1 MIDDRGYSTEKRH
14 VCLIKNYYRLLSVD
28 VSSPSGIAIVVPR
41 LDYRYVFPRQDM
53 VRLPQ
58 LQVRYFLMLDFV
70 LTVGIWYRYRYHI
83 ADDAGTVYQYLSSI
97 YTSVNLT
104 MYRYSVLESVGGI
117 GAFKVNT
124 ITVPVQTVSDTGTK
138 RNRRVGDSVR
148 AYYVYFCER
157 AHTPTHAESRKP
169 SLR

>member
-1 MIDDRGYSTEKRH
+1 MIDDRGYCITERRH

-28 VSSPSGIAIVVPR
+28 VSSPSSLAIVVPR
-41 LDYRYVFPRQDM
+41 LDYRYVFPRQDT

-70 LTVGIWYRYRYHI
+70 LTVGIWYRYLYHI
-83 ADDAGTVYQYLSSI
+83 ADDTGTVYQYLSSI
-97 YTSVNLT
+97 YTSVIST

-117 GAFKVNT
+117 GAFKVN
-124 ITVPVQTVSDTGTK
+124 ISVTVSDTGTK

-148 AYYVYFCER
+148 AYFVYFCER